1 MGWGNVGE
9 DLPADA
15 GFVEQIC
22 DAGGGA
28 VVGQDRV
35 GDDEGLGQAPAGDLG
50 GDMDDRAPAEVA
62 GLVEDHAVGHR

>member
-28 VVGQDRV
+28 VFGQDRDVV
-35 GDDEGLGQAPAGDLG
+35 GSTHTNLRCL
-50 GDMDDRAPAEVA
+50 
-62 GLVEDHAVGHR
+62 AVSVMT